1 MELKTKEVKLEWLR
15 SRMFVGTDHMG
26 NSLAIGYLREDKPEG
41 HGVNP
46 ADLMLL
52 AAASCSAYD
61 VVQILEKG
69 KQPLEGFKIDVKAE
83 QSQESPYQYVSLHF
97 NYIIKGDVAPDKIQ
111 RLCSFQR
118 INTALCWPPSNQV
131 WHSQVNTPSKTDP
144 LPAIYIQKP
153 GKELNYLTRGS
164 ITKPMNHWRVP
175 GWKHNPQSGTCTRAS
190 CRLGWLTTRS
200 PGETS
205 GEH

>member
-26 NSLAIGYLREDKPEG
+26 NSIAIGYLREDEPEG

-69 KQPLEGFKIDVKAE
+69 KQPLEGFKIDVSAE
-83 QSQESPYQYVSLHF
+83 QSQEAPYQYVSLHF

-111 RLCSFQR
+111 RAMQLSEDKYCSVLA
-118 INTALCWPPSNQV
+118 TL
-131 WHSQVNTPSKTDP
+131 
-144 LPAIYIQKP
+144 KP
-153 GKELNYLTRGS
+153 GLTF
-164 ITKPMNHWRVP
+164 
-175 GWKHNPQSGTCTRAS
+175 
-190 CRLGWLTTRS
+190 
-200 PGETS
+200 TS
-205 GEH
+205 EYTLED